1 MNKIWTILDGVVDTP
16 VFGDYRRLTETSNLG
31 VSADAVNTAKII
43 FSDKDP
49 HIRGYVVEAVVQAAL
64 KSNYKDML
72 LSFDTLNTYDIP
84 LAPNHENILKSK
96 NGTDPIKAVFSF
108 KKTDP
113 SVYMVDGSI
122 DRYENVLVLT
132 VNNKSKDIEVS
143 IDIEITPG
151 ISILYPSLS
160 DVKDTIFTV
169 YRLPILPP
177 LTIFYNRLKQHFP
190 ALTTNTDA
198 VTSAGKFIEYLLAK

>member
-1 MNKIWTILDGVVDTP
+1 MNKVWTILDGAIDTP
-16 VFGDYRRLTETSNLG
+16 VFGDYRRLTETSDLG
-31 VSADAVNTAKII
+31 VSVEAVNKAKTI
-43 FSDKDP
+43 FSDNDP
-49 HIRGYVVEAVVQAAL
+49 HIRGYIVEAVVQAAL
-64 KSNYKDML
+64 KSNYRDMV

-84 LAPNHENILKSK
+84 LNPNIVNTLKSK
-96 NGTDPIKAVFSF
+96 NGTDPINAVFSF

-113 SVYMVDGSI
+113 GIYMIDGSI

-132 VNNKSKDIEVS
+132 ANSKTKDIPVS
-143 IDIEITPG
+143 IDVKITPD
-151 ISILYPSLS
+151 ISILYSSLN
-160 DVKDTIFTV
+160 DVKDTIFTA

-198 VTSAGKFIEYLLAK
+198 IASAGKFIEYLLTK